1 LYRHA
6 IRRPGTGLNTPPIKP
21 ECCAAGERF
30 PQRIVGIA
38 RRINPKIK
46 QLSHHGGNGE
56 KPSPEWN
63 LLPNEINV
71 SPNHDIRK

>member
-1 LYRHA
+1 ML
-6 IRRPGTGLNTPPIKP
+6 RR
-21 ECCAAGERF
+21 GERF

-56 KPSPEWN
+56 MPSPEWN

-71 SPNHDIRK
+71 SPNHDTRK